1 MPKPRLRFLIAL
13 VALTFATFLVGV
25 ARTRS
30 PKQASPPI
38 YRLLREHVSRNSS
51 VPLPHPVFER
61 RPGTE
66 TPSLNAESSTADWA
80 PVSGCVFM
88 ISPLVMRNWTA
99 EYRVEFMKWHISFLI
114 TSLAAQ
120 TDKRFR
126 LLISQELLYSER
138 EQLSRALSTD
148 NLVFANTSRPDAL
161 LQLVQKESCSW
172 VVTVSVDG
180 DDVVAPWFIEDL
192 HAISR
197 REISTA
203 TFERRAIVVAT
214 RYLTSLTV
222 DVRGFEIGLKCRIG
236 TRSRQPWPSGSS
248 MAQAIIARREHF
260 IRTAGVLIPGSFDH
274 RTLDRK
280 VAKLVRCTEQG
291 CVTIADYPRDTGVYL
306 IGRLSSNFP
315 WDKTMGICNMSSFE
329 DSALRGFR
337 LEQMLI
343 RATLPTFGK
352 GASCVS
358 NRNVRSKASGVKI
371 DCAMS
376 NSGVDSRHARR

>member
-1 MPKPRLRFLIAL
+1 MA
-13 VALTFATFLVGV
+13 ALTFATFLVGV
-25 ARTRS
+25 C
-30 PKQASPPI
+30 I
-38 YRLLREHVSRNSS
+38 RLPRLPHGQRLALQRRISRNSS

-61 RPGTE
+61 QPGTE
-66 TPSLNAESSTADWA
+66 TPSLNAESSIADRA
-80 PVSGCVFM
+80 PVSAFDGCVFI

-99 EYRVEFMKWHISFLI
+99 EYRVEFMKWHITFLI

-120 TDKRFR
+120 TDNRFR

-148 NLVFANTSRPDAL
+148 TLVFANTSTPTAL

-180 DDVVAPWFIEDL
+180 DDVVAPWWIEDL
-192 HAISR
+192 HAVSR

-203 TFERRAIVVAT
+203 PFERRAIVVAT
-214 RYLTSLTV
+214 RHLTSLKV
-222 DVRGFEIGLKCRIG
+222 DVRGSEVGLRCRIG

-280 VAKLVRCTEQG
+280 VAKIVGCTEQG
-291 CVTIADYPRDTGVYL
+291 CVMIADYPRDTGVYL

-315 WDKTMGICNMSSFE
+315 WDKTMGICNMRSFE
-329 DSALRGFR
+329 DKDSALRGFG
-337 LEQMLI
+337 LEQMLM

-358 NRNVRSKASGVKI
+358 NRNVRLKAPGVKI
-371 DCAMS
+371 DCTLLK
-376 NSGVDSRHARR
+376 SGVDSQHARR